1 MGLKIIREGEL
12 KEVFDALEE
21 AFNATETDYYLIGA
35 FARDIWYT
43 KGNKNFRQTK
53 DVDFA
58 VLVGSASAYEAIKE
72 YLKQHKNF
80 QDTKGNS
87 FVMFTSSGVQI
98 DILPFG
104 NIEIDDAVDIQGGG
118 LTNIK
123 VNGFMEVYQGG
134 TTEIKTETGHNFKV
148 ATLPSIVLLK
158 LIAYDDRPEKRS
170 KDARDIAN
178 IITHFFDLQAD
189 FIYGNHIDLFQEE
202 NDLDL
207 EDISAIVIG
216 REIKAVALN
225 NPGLLQRLQT
235 ILKTQ
240 LEKQDE
246 SPFIVNMVAETN
258 SSVERM
264 IKLLQHMLSSLT
276 D

>member
-1 MGLKIIREGEL
+1 MSLKIIREGEL

-21 AFNATETDYYLIGA
+21 AFNATGTDYYLIGA

-148 ATLPSIVLLK
+148 ATLPSIRELQIFHLTRR
-158 LIAYDDRPEKRS
+158 AS
-170 KDARDIAN
+170 
-178 IITHFFDLQAD
+178 HF
-189 FIYGNHIDLFQEE
+189 YTE
-202 NDLDL
+202 
-207 EDISAIVIG
+207 
-216 REIKAVALN
+216 
-225 NPGLLQRLQT
+225 
-235 ILKTQ
+235 
-240 LEKQDE
+240 
-246 SPFIVNMVAETN
+246 
-258 SSVERM
+258 
-264 IKLLQHMLSSLT
+264 LS
-276 D
+276 